1 MNDLPLVVDTSVLI
15 HFMEGHPIAAE
26 RLIGREAHDSVATEI
41 ELLAMGR
48 TKRNTLDVI
57 TRTLALCYV
66 WDISPLI
73 KEHCIWLRSEYRMKL
88 ADALVAATATSL
100 NMQLLT
106 ADRDFMR
113 LKDVVDL
120 NFI

>member
-1 MNDLPLVVDTSVLI
+1 MNDRAIVADTSVLI
-15 HFMEGHPIAAE
+15 HFLEGNPEARE
-26 RLIGREAHDSVATEI
+26 WLLGREVHISIATEI
-41 ELLAMGR
+41 ELLTMGR
-48 TKRNTLDVI
+48 TKRNALEVI

>member
-1 MNDLPLVVDTSVLI
+1 MNDRAIVADTSVLI
-15 HFMEGHPIAAE
+15 HFLEGNPEARE
-26 RLIGREAHDSVATEI
+26 WVLGREVHISIATEI

-66 WDISPLI
+66 WDFSPLI
-73 KEHCIWLRSEYRMKL
+73 KELCIWLRSEYRMKL

-106 ADRDFMR
+106 ADRDF
-113 LKDVVDL
+113 KASKTWWT
-120 NFI
+120 